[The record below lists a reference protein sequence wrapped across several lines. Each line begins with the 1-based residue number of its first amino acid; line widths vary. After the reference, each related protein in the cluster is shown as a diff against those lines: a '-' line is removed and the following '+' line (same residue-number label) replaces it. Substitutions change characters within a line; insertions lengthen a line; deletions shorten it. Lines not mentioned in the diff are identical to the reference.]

1 LRERRWVSRYRR
13 KLAYLRAAEK
23 NRRHKVRDDAGI
35 TLGAI
40 VSEIDGV
47 SAQRLIAAEE
57 PKQLAGLGLG
67 ARRAP
72 QEDLAL
78 AWDSDLS
85 PRHRVVLQPLKG
97 HRRFLQSPL
106 ALIDPALFDALAPD
120 SWAWPR
126 LPTLAGME
134 EGAAALSLIEIGDEL
149 SPLGWADRL
158 ASGAA
163 LGPGHPEAAGQRKS
177 GKPRQGNAVIRSIL
191 GAWAPAARGTPSVFG
206 AKSGSLGVRRGHPK
220 ALVARAHQLR
230 RTIFFVLTPRPPYR
244 DAGFDDAAANVA
256 KHAPRGIQ
264 ALKRSGDWPQVVATA

>member
-35 TLGAI
+35 TLG
-40 VSEIDGV
+40 
-47 SAQRLIAAEE
+47 
-57 PKQLAGLGLG
+57 
-67 ARRAP
+67 
-72 QEDLAL
+72 
-78 AWDSDLS
+78 
-85 PRHRVVLQPLKG
+85 
-97 HRRFLQSPL
+97 
-106 ALIDPALFDALAPD
+106 
-120 SWAWPR
+120 
-126 LPTLAGME
+126 
-134 EGAAALSLIEIGDEL
+134 
-149 SPLGWADRL
+149 L